1 MCDVSLF
8 RHLLASEISVLEA
21 NGCEASDWGNVQVAP
36 GFMPEYLRNTRLEG
50 AVRIGHFNRDSG
62 SAGNIDTSVGIY
74 NACLRN
80 VMIGNGCLVRNVGL
94 IQNYEIGDG
103 AIIRNAD
110 KIVCTL
116 DSTFGNNISVP
127 VLIETGGREVMI
139 YDNLTSQEAYL
150 MSLHR
155 YRTDILKYLF
165 SRIEKYANALVGQSG
180 RIGKYACVENVKEIR
195 DVRIGAFSIISGV
208 CRLECGTVLSS
219 DAARTEILDGVI
231 ARDFIIKEGTQ
242 VSGYAMLNHCFVGKS
257 CHIGQGF
264 SAVNSLFFANC
275 HFENGEACS
284 LWAGPFSVSHH
295 KATLLIACQTSFF
308 NAGSGSNQSNH
319 SYKLGPNKYG
329 ILERGVK
336 LASGSY
342 VYWPMR
348 VGAFST
354 VLGHH
359 TLHADLSSL
368 PFSYLVEACGKT
380 LIVPAVALRSVGV
393 MRDVDKWPQR
403 DGRVAYRPAGG
414 DIPITGEDLT
424 TFSLFNPYVIA
435 RIDEGI
441 GILKAVSAASG
452 DGVPGT
458 ALGLD
463 PEKSYFSIQGAYV
476 SSEAVRRGIA
486 LYENALHYYT
496 LGVVA
501 ARVEG
506 GADLQTTEE
515 GSGDWCDYGGY
526 IAPRAEVEK
535 YWNEALKM
543 SSPSDIHS
551 SLFPFSL
558 AAMDQWEWNWVC
570 RTVEN
575 HWGIQPVY
583 AGKEKLK
590 EWITLWKK
598 SVEVTFTD
606 FFNDAKKEFA
616 PALQFI
622 YGLDGT
628 DEEQQ
633 SEFRSIN
640 GSCDSHPFIQK
651 LLHRKN
657 QLLQLAGNAEIKLC
671 DS

>member
-8 RHLLASEISVLEA
+8 RHLLASEIDVLEA
-21 NGCEASDWGNVQVAP
+21 NGCEASDWGNVQVSP
-36 GFMPEYLRNTRLEG
+36 GFMPEYVRNTRLVG
-50 AVRIGHFNRDSG
+50 AVRIGHFSRESG
-62 SAGNIDTSVGIY
+62 GAGDIDTSAGIY
-74 NACLRN
+74 NACLCN
-80 VMIGNGCLVRNVGL
+80 VTVGNGCFIRNVDL
-94 IQNYEIGDG
+94 IRNYEIGDG
-103 AIIRNAD
+103 AIIRNVD

-116 DSTFGNNISVP
+116 DSTFGNNIPVP
-127 VLIETGGREVMI
+127 VLIETGGREVMM

-155 YRTDILKYLF
+155 YRADILKYLF
-165 SRIEKYANALVGQSG
+165 SRIENYANALAGQPG
-180 RIGKYACVENVKEIR
+180 WIGKQACVENVKEIR
-195 DVRIGAFSIISGV
+195 NVRIGAFAIISGA
-208 CRLECGTVLSS
+208 CRLESGTVLSS
-219 DAARTEILDGVI
+219 DATQTEILDGVI
-231 ARDFIIKEGTQ
+231 ACNFIIKEGSQ
-242 VSGYAMLNHCFVGKS
+242 VSGHAMLDHCFVGKS

-359 TLHADLSSL
+359 TLHADFRSF
-368 PFSYLVEACGKT
+368 PFSYLIEDRGKT

-403 DGRVAYRPAGG
+403 DGRVAYRQAGG
-414 DIPITGEDLT
+414 DLPVAGEDLT
-424 TFSLFNPYVIA
+424 TFSLFNPYMIA
-435 RIDEGI
+435 RIEEGI
-441 GILKAVSAASG
+441 GILKSVWAGSG
-452 DGVPGT
+452 DGVPGS

-463 PEKSYFSIQGAYV
+463 SEKMYFSIQGAYV

-486 LYENALHYYT
+486 LYENALHYYA
-496 LGVVA
+496 LGAVV
-501 ARVEG
+501 ARVEA
-506 GADLQTTEE
+506 GAELLTTEE

-535 YWNEALKM
+535 YWNELLKI
-543 SSPSDIHS
+543 SSPLDVHS
-551 SLFPFSL
+551 SLFPFSY
-558 AAMDQWEWNWVC
+558 ATIAQWEWNWVC
-570 RTVEN
+570 RTVES
-575 HWGIQPVY
+575 HWGIQPAF

-598 SVEVTFTD
+598 SVEITFTD
-606 FFNDAKKEFA
+606 FLNDAKKEFA

-628 DEEQQ
+628 DEDRQ
-633 SEFRSIN
+633 SEFLTIN
-640 GSCDSHPFIQK
+640 GICEFHPFIQK